1 MYDNWLAENEH
12 QMTSHGNMKA
22 PSRQQ
27 MFEWVLEAWKKLRA
41 EVIKESFQVC
51 ALSSDLDGQKMIK

>member
-12 QMTSHGNMKA
+12 QMTSHGNMKT